1 MYISYELKDLSE
13 LKVIDKETF
22 EFCSSK
28 ISVKKGSEV
37 SLCVAYSNEKKF
49 IHFGLIF
56 SNDWNVNG
64 LTWKYCVA
72 HLLSTKESKSLISV
86 HFCDDLTVAC
96 DFIKNPLSSE
106 NMVHSTLSLGTSCVG
121 FQQLSTFIPI
131 VLQKSVSFTKSSD
144 PNNMNCIKFVES
156 FSSNFNINIT
166 KESLMTKVS
175 NAIGSNHFEEMKKKF
190 DY

>member
-1 MYISYELKDLSE
+1 MVTYKLNELSE

-37 SLCVAYSNEKKF
+37 FLCVAYSNEKKF

-64 LTWKYCVA
+64 LTWNYCVA
-72 HLLSTKESKSLISV
+72 HLLPKESKSFISV

-96 DFIKNPLSSE
+96 DYIKNPISSE
-106 NMVHSTLSLGTSCVG
+106 NMVHSIFSLGTSCVG

-131 VLQKSVSFTKSSD
+131 VLQKNISFTKSSD
-144 PNNMNCIKFVES
+144 PNNMNCFKFVES
-156 FSSNFNINIT
+156 FSLNFNINIT
-166 KESLMTKVS
+166 KESLMIKVS
-175 NAIGSNHFEEMKKKF
+175 NAIGSNHFEELKEKF